1 MGNSKI
7 VYYGETLIDLTGD
20 TVEAAKLLKGV
31 TAHNKKGEKIT
42 GTLSDV
48 TQATPAITVDAAGKI
63 TASAT
68 QTAGVVAAGTKSA
81 TKQLTV
87 QTAKTVIPS
96 ASAQTVVAK
105 GVFTTGI
112 VTVAAVYAVI
122 SVTYPSGST
131 CTCTNGSRT
140 LTAKD
145 TTGKALFVIP
155 AAGTWTVKAVK
166 GSQSASKA
174 VEITTEGQ
182 VATVTLSYAPYIF
195 TSGKGMTSG
204 FIMKTLDE
212 DHGWAVTNEKI
223 IWSTDPVFGGA
234 GFWVTPSQ
242 DLSKFNTLKIDYKC
256 NARYADSNT
265 VSIGVGPDEPT
276 SGWAGEW
283 VAKVDAAYSTV
294 RAVKSVDLS
303 GITATTKYYI
313 KIIAY
318 GITGEIYNI
327 WLE

>member
-1 MGNSKI
+1 MGESF
-7 VYYGETLIDLTGD
+7 
-20 TVEAAKLLKGV
+20 
-31 TAHNKKGEKIT
+31 IT
-42 GTLSDV
+42 RRGGGI
-48 TQATPAITVDAAGKI
+48 PYAIIG
-63 TASAT
+63 
-68 QTAGVVAAGTKSA
+68 
-81 TKQLTV
+81 
-87 QTAKTVIPS
+87 
-96 ASAQTVVAK
+96 
-105 GVFTTGI
+105 
-112 VTVAAVYAVI
+112 
-122 SVTYPSGST
+122 VTYPAGSV
-131 CTCTNGSRT
+131 CTCTNGTRT

-145 TTGKALFVIP
+145 TSGKALFVIP

-174 VEITTEGQ
+174 VSITAEGQ
-182 VATVTLSYAPYIF
+182 VETVTLSYAPYIF
-195 TSGKGMTSG
+195 TSGDGMTSG

-223 IWSTDPVFGGA
+223 IWSTDPAFGGA

-265 VSIGVGPDEPT
+265 VSIGVGPDAPT

-283 VAKVDAAYSTV
+283 VAKVDAAYSTT